1 MKISTKPTRLVL
13 VGILFIC
20 ILLTPALA
28 ESQLSGL
35 DQITKLKEHQFQKSS
50 DWGILKVGADT
61 ISFPWS
67 SLQILPMRTALSGS
81 ISTSKEEILMNS
93 SYPRANVRDMS
104 AINSI
109 KQRDLFYN
117 DSQNG
122 SYQGLVNSQDISVSG
137 KENDNSAYE
146 VASPKWQKNG
156 IGGRELI
163 HIGNYLSIDVHG
175 ISVSAM
181 NTMEGGNAVAT
192 SNIIIEPVQVIDC
205 PSEIKVKLI

>member
-1 MKISTKPTRLVL
+1 M
-13 VGILFIC
+13 
-20 ILLTPALA
+20 
-28 ESQLSGL
+28 Q
-35 DQITKLKEHQFQKSS
+35 
-50 DWGILKVGADT
+50 
-61 ISFPWS
+61 
-67 SLQILPMRTALSGS
+67 TALSGS
-81 ISTSKEEILMNS
+81 ISTSKEEVLMNS
-93 SYPRANVRDMS
+93 SHPRANVQDLS

-109 KQRDLFYN
+109 KQRDLLYN

-122 SYQGLVNSQDISVSG
+122 SHQGLVNSQDISVSG
-137 KENDNSAYE
+137 KENDKSAYE
-146 VASPKWQKNG
+146 VANSKWQEDG